1 MSQKT
6 KEPEVE
12 LSRQKDVFRSYHYST
27 APNLEKNWNFK
38 DVRQRHVLLY
48 INVIYTGSREVKEPQ
63 TAELA
68 ACGKH
73 YHVRKKQLS
82 VAAEVCKRNC
92 IYA

>member
-12 LSRQKDVFRSYHYST
+12 LARQKDVFRGYHYST
-27 APNLEKNWNFK
+27 ATSLEKNWNFK
-38 DVRQRHVLLY
+38 DVGQRHVLLY
-48 INVIYTGSREVKEPQ
+48 INVIYTGSRKVKEPQ

-73 YHVRKKQLS
+73 HHIRKKQLS
-82 VAAEVCKRNC
+82 VAAEVSKRNC

>member
-6 KEPEVE
+6 KEPVE
-12 LSRQKDVFRSYHYST
+12 LGRQKYVFRGYHYST
-27 APNLEKNWNFK
+27 AANLEKKWNFK
-38 DVRQRHVLLY
+38 NVRQRHVLLY
-48 INVIYTGSREVKEPQ
+48 VNVIYTGSRKVKEPQ

-73 YHVRKKQLS
+73 YHIRKKQLS
-82 VAAEVCKRNC
+82 VAAEVSKRNC